1 MPSRIRDL
9 KDVNLGILDSSK
21 NKNLIRYNSTSRK
34 FESISIDTLLGF
46 STDIPTSFVNVAEQE
61 INTDNILLKNLDGGS
76 F

>member
-9 KDVNLGILDSSK
+9 KDVNLGTLNNSK
-21 NKNLIRYNSTSRK
+21 NKNLIRYNSTSGK

-46 STDIPTSFVNVAEQE
+46 STNIPTSFVDVVEQE
-61 INTDNILLKNLDGGS
+61 INTDNILLKNVDGGS